1 MIRTAFTFL
10 TLLTVIAGLPAVA
23 PADEQ
28 GLSNDTKTFTDPQDM
43 READW
48 SDPAEME
55 RSWQAALVRLPRPE
69 GGSAAATV
77 DDLTALQ
84 DPESRFPTVIYLHGC
99 SGVWYGTHQRMTF
112 LADNGFLVIAP
123 ISLAR
128 EKYPLSCDE
137 KTHQGALYRPTLR
150 MRQHDAG
157 HAIEKARGLPLVD
170 PDNIFLVGLS
180 EGGITTA
187 TFQPANPRQKIK
199 ARVVEGWTCQAGWPE
214 YKGIA
219 ATEQEPVLTL
229 VGADDPW
236 FQDEWT
242 RGDCTGFIDE
252 TNGSRS
258 IVYRDPPLA
267 SLHELLDKPE
277 PRQEVLQFLKEQLN
291 R

>member
-1 MIRTAFTFL
+1 MRKRYQLFLSLAFLSGLSATAL
-10 TLLTVIAGLPAVA
+10 
-23 PADEQ
+23 ADEP
-28 GLSNDTKTFTDPQDM
+28 GLSNDTRTFTDPQDM

-48 SDPAEME
+48 SDPAEMG
-55 RSWQAALVRLPRPE
+55 RSWQAALVRVPRPD
-69 GGSAAATV
+69 GGSVSVTV
-77 DDLTALQ
+77 TDLIDMPASGQRL
-84 DPESRFPTVIYLHGC
+84 PTVIYLHGC
-99 SGVWYGTHQRMTF
+99 SGVWYGTHDRMTF

-128 EKYPLSCDE
+128 EKYPQSCDE
-137 KTHQGALYRPTLR
+137 ETHQGALYRPTLR

-157 HAIEKARGLPLVD
+157 HAIEKARSLPLVD

-236 FQDEWT
+236 FQDQWT
-242 RGDCTGFIDE
+242 RGDCTDFLSN

-258 IVYRDPPLA
+258 IVYRDPPLS
-267 SLHELLDKPE
+267 SLHELLDEPE
-277 PRQEVLQFLKEQLN
+277 PRQEVLQFLKGQLN